1 MVGAEVFRDGADYRP
16 VEKAFVFQDLPNSYL
31 HRPIVRCRS
40 LAIAIVDRIDRSGTP
55 SSDQVNDLARVL
67 NLATVGTPPEVETGY
82 QSDDLLAYDN
92 WCSSAPA
99 VPPSWDHL
107 PFGPRAI
114 DTTDRSL
121 QGAANVVNRACGYA
135 GLED

>member
-1 MVGAEVFRDGADYRP
+1 M
-16 VEKAFVFQDLPNSYL
+16 
-31 HRPIVRCRS
+31 
-40 LAIAIVDRIDRSGTP
+40 DRIDKSGTP

-82 QSDDLLAYDN
+82 QVDDLNAYDN
-92 WCSSAPA
+92 WCSSAPVLPA
-99 VPPSWDHL
+99 GWDNL
-107 PFGPRAI
+107 PFGPRAV

-121 QGAANVVNRACGYA
+121 QGAANVVSRAWGYA